1 MRKPTKLLLAFI
13 TLVPLAY
20 VIFLFATLFFHITNL
35 ILGIPKRNVLMELFD
50 TLLIIHFGMMLWIV
64 VLTIVYVVHIARNS
78 SLKNEM
84 KAVWVT
90 AVCMGNVFAMPVYWY
105 LQIWRKDH

>member
-13 TLVPLAY
+13 TLLPLAY
-20 VIFLFATLFFHITNL
+20 VIFLFAALFLHIANL
-35 ILGIPKRNVLMELFD
+35 ILGIPERNIFLELFH
-50 TLLIIHFGMMLWIV
+50 TLFIIHFGMMLSIV

-105 LQIWRKDH
+105 LQIWRKDQ